1 MPRPGRKTFMLS
13 LSTRQSLSFRIKEIF
28 ILRSPFGSSMSLS
41 IQELWRV
48 MPTKEIYI
56 IERKKLGLAL
66 HFHKLADP
74 HTLEPSQLPF
84 FVFLL
89 SLHSYRSPKMFS
101 FIFVPLN
108 TPKFRFT
115 KHTNIDLSNCAS
127 SNSSMMIRIDW
138 ILISMS
144 FLSTSIA
151 LREELDYASMKFQQ
165 RTEIEIPNGD
175 ENANEN
181 EYQKAAIG
189 NRCRGATWEKI
200 ICFVNWLELSAV
212 GL

>member
-1 MPRPGRKTFMLS
+1 M
-13 LSTRQSLSFRIKEIF
+13 
-28 ILRSPFGSSMSLS
+28 RSPFESSKSLS

-56 IERKKLGLAL
+56 IERKELGLAL

-74 HTLEPSQLPF
+74 HTLEISQLPF

-101 FIFVPLN
+101 FIFVALN

-115 KHTNIDLSNCAS
+115 QHTKIDLSNCAS

-151 LREELDYASMKFQQ
+151 SREELDYASMKFQQ
-165 RTEIEIPNGD
+165 RTEIEIRMVMKIRMKMNIRKRQSIQGSNLG
-175 ENANEN
+175 EYNLFRELTGIECRLGGFSFSSNAF
-181 EYQKAAIG
+181 IG
-189 NRCRGATWEKI
+189 CTKLEI
-200 ICFVNWLELSAV
+200 ILAH
-212 GL
+212 